1 MKNFSM
7 TCGKLNHLT
16 SQRLKNSSVFSM
28 KSTPNIY
35 LMLYFGK
42 NFSHS
47 SENLKFLALETVIFK
62 FINQFPLK
70 MVTKAE
76 FFVKLQKKK
85 SNSDTP
91 NNLINS
97 YS

>member
-1 MKNFSM
+1 
-7 TCGKLNHLT
+7 
-16 SQRLKNSSVFSM
+16 M